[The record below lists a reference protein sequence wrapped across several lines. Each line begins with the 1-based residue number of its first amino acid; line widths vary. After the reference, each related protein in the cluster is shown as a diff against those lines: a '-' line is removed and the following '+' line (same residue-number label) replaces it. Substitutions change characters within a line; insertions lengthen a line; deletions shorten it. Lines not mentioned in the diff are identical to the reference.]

1 MSTESHFSGLTIE
14 IVVVIDK
21 QTRRQ
26 LDFHTDRV
34 TGEEIKNRAGVPLAD
49 DLAIRH
55 DGKLEL
61 VTNNDPITIV
71 NHEHFFVFPPG
82 TIS

>member
-1 MSTESHFSGLTIE
+1 MSSESRFSGLTIE

-21 QTRRQ
+21 QTRRE

-34 TGEEIKNRAGVPLAD
+34 TGQEIKTRAGVPLED

-55 DGKLEL
+55 DDKLEL
-61 VTNNDPITIV
+61 VTNNEPITIF

>member
-1 MSTESHFSGLTIE
+1 MSTESHFSGLTVE

-21 QTRRQ
+21 HTRRE
-26 LDFHTDRV
+26 LDFNTDRA
-34 TGEEIKNRAGVPLAD
+34 TGLEIKTRAGVPLED

-61 VTNNDPITIV
+61 VTNNDPITIF